1 MEINKINGT
10 ILNSFYICKRK
21 TWFMAHELSPDH
33 NNTLLEIGRL
43 IEEDF
48 YKRNEK
54 GFDLSNIKIDMARKN
69 GERIII
75 GEIKKSSKNIKPAIM
90 QVSYYLFSLKE
101 QGVIAKG
108 EILIPKERKKIPV
121 ELTEELEDE
130 LKSAI
135 EDIEKIISKDM
146 PPHVEKIKF
155 CTNCAYREFCFS

>member
-1 MEINKINGT
+1 MEIKKINGT

-135 EDIEKIISKDM
+135 EDIEKIISNDM